1 MSQSRALPGRHLQCP
16 DPPGRRAQL
25 VVLEALG
32 QRGQL
37 EILALRVRQVVR
49 PGLREVRALLA
60 PLGLRVML
68 ELSAQRALLALR
80 VRPAQ
85 RATQET
91 KAQQALPERKA
102 QPEAQAQCLGRLGL
116 QAALVSQALQ
126 VQPAMLPLFLDPR
139 ALLGPR
145 GRPLPGLQALLG
157 QPGLLELDQIFRLL
171 MKVCN

>member
-1 MSQSRALPGRHLQCP
+1 M
-16 DPPGRRAQL
+16 
-25 VVLEALG
+25 VVLEALD

-37 EILALRVRQVVR
+37 GILALQVQQVAR
-49 PGLREVRALLA
+49 PGLRGVRALRA

-68 ELSAQRALLALR
+68 GLLAQRGPLALQ
-80 VRPAQ
+80 VRQAQ

-91 KAQQALPERKA
+91 KAQQALPERRA

-126 VQPAMLPLFLDPR
+126 ARP
-139 ALLGPR
+139 ALLQLFPGPQVLLGSR
-145 GRPLPGLQALLG
+145 GQPLPDLQALLG
-157 QPGLLELDQIFRLL
+157 RPGLLEQDQIFRLL